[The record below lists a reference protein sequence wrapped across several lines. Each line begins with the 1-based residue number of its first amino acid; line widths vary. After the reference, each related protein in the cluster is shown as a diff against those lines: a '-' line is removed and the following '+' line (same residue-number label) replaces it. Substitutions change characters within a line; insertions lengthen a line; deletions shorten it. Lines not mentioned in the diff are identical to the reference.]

1 MRAARVV
8 VFEFPKVHY
17 GCLDRIQ
24 RVRHSNPP
32 MTAKIV
38 APLLVSLVALLL
50 THCGETE
57 PPSEPEPAE
66 PPETVAAPP
75 AAEPEPEPEA
85 KAEPEPAPPPEPT
98 GPQKVRMVTNKGEM
112 LLELYPER
120 APDTVANF
128 LQYVDERFYDGTIFH
143 RVIPRFMI
151 QGGGFTP
158 NMREKST
165 REPVKNEAGSLSNL
179 RYTIAMARTAA
190 PHSATAQFF
199 INHVTNRG
207 LDKDQAR
214 DGWGYCVFGK
224 VIEGSEVVESIAGVA
239 TGTKAG
245 HSNVPV
251 APIVIESVRREG

>member
-1 MRAARVV
+1 
-8 VFEFPKVHY
+8 
-17 GCLDRIQ
+17 
-24 RVRHSNPP
+24 

-38 APLLVSLVALLL
+38 VPLLVSLLALLL

-57 PPSEPEPAE
+57 PPPEPEPVE
-66 PPETVAAPP
+66 HPETVAAPP
-75 AAEPEPEPEA
+75 VAEPEPEPEA
-85 KAEPEPAPPPEPT
+85 KAEPEPEPPPPPKPT
-98 GPQKVRMVTNKGEM
+98 GPQKVRMVTNKGAM
-112 LLELYPER
+112 VLELYPER

-128 LQYVDERFYDGTIFH
+128 LQYVDEKFYDGTIFH

-158 NMREKST
+158 NMQEKST
-165 REPVKNEAGSLSNL
+165 RAPVKNEAGSLSNL

-199 INHVTNRG
+199 INHVSNRA

-245 HSNVPV
+245 HRNVPV
-251 APIVIESVRREG
+251 TPIVIESVRREG